1 VRFQEV
7 WLVFRVKYVNPVG
20 TGELDEY
27 FAERLSGCAGP
38 EVTID
43 VSHLPLGSASEGP
56 FLPRLPFYQGILFEQ
71 LKDAEERGY
80 DAAVIGCSGDPGLFE
95 ARRMLHI
102 PVTAPLEAALHVA
115 ATLHPRVAILV
126 AEGWEAHALYR
137 DLARH
142 YGLDHLISEILT
154 VPMEYPDPALLA
166 RLMETDP
173 ARGCEMVLERHRA
186 VLAGGALELA
196 RGALDR
202 GAGVIYAGCTLW
214 TGEMLNGL
222 RAHLGAPVIDPA
234 QVAVMVAVSAAR
246 TRRGQRA
253 PVGVN

>member
-1 VRFQEV
+1 
-7 WLVFRVKYVNPVG
+7 VFRVKYVNPVG

-27 FAERLSGCAGP
+27 FAERLKGCAGP
-38 EVTID
+38 EVSID

-71 LKDAEERGY
+71 LKKAEDSGY

-115 ATLHPRVAILV
+115 ATLRPRVAILV
-126 AEGWEAHALYR
+126 ADGWEAHVLYR

-142 YGLDHLISEILT
+142 YGLEHLISEILT

-173 ARGCEMVLERHRA
+173 ARGCEMVLQRHRA
-186 VLAGGALELA
+186 VLADSALTLAGGAVE
-196 RGALDR
+196 R

-214 TGEMLNGL
+214 TGEMLDGMRRQL
-222 RAHLGAPVIDPA
+222 EVPVIDPA

-246 TRRGQRA
+246 TRRGQPSA
-253 PVGVN
+253 VGVN